1 MTTIVHPADSIET
14 LQGLYTLN
22 NVVCGSSLSSM
33 VIYVHLPSPQWS
45 CPLDII
51 EDDIGFRV
59 ARVVPPG
66 LKSRVKGKS
75 DILFLGHTFFR
86 IYLNCCVR

>member
-1 MTTIVHPADSIET
+1 M
-14 LQGLYTLN
+14 YTLN
-22 NVVCGSSLSSM
+22 NVVCSSYLPSM
-33 VIYVHLPSPQWS
+33 VIYVYLPSPQWS
-45 CPLDII
+45 CPLDIV

-59 ARVVPPG
+59 ARVVSLG

-75 DILFLGHTFFR
+75 DFDVHVEILFLGHAFFR